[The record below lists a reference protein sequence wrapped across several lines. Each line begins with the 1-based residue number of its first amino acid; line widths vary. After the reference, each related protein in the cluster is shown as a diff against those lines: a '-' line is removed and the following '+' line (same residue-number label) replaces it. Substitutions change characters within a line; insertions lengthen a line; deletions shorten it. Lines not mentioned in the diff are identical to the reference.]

1 MSSFVKRVDIAEI
14 RKNKHLK
21 PEIVKP
27 KTLKPEMLKLKL
39 LFKLSLSLLLILL
52 ISLTSMT
59 WARSNI
65 SGDLG
70 INIFGLPSDAPA
82 AVIVVQLNG
91 DFSYVIEGS
100 GKFTDLALG
109 EYVVA
114 AVPVNIRGVEYEV
127 VRQAA
132 RRITVGA
139 NTDQATEIVYQ
150 RAGTTAP
157 VVGPVVSPPPT
168 GVVTLQPNPTTPTNP
183 TNPTLPATPT
193 PVTVLPFPELPT
205 LQPSQP
211 IVQLP
216 VQLPVQPPVQQPQ
229 VPTAPVIPVSNP
241 TITGS
246 ATVSLGQ
253 GTNSLEGMVFHDQN
267 NNGIND
273 PIENPIA
280 GMQVFLDLNQN
291 RVKDSNE
298 PLAITNE
305 AGFYRFEGLGNR
317 RYRVMQSL
325 PFSWSNTV
333 AAQQSVGITAGGQ
346 RPPEIINGSFA
357 TFEDYPFI
365 TALALRN
372 EVNTSRGKF
381 VQGQTWCGASLIAG
395 NWVMTAAHC
404 VYNTSDPN
412 VSTPFDFSLTNQNLS
427 IFIGGNQ
434 IRDVTVDVSKMID
447 VVNIIVHPQY
457 DPFSLNN
464 DIALLQLARPVYY
477 SRALLPDPTVANTV
491 YRTNTLATVLGWG
504 DTVANDGSNFGPP
517 PKPSEF
523 LQKAQVPLWE
533 QRDCVMLYPGLI
545 TSTKVCAGYV
555 QGGIDACQGDSGGP
569 LVVPNQ
575 NSWYQVGI
583 VSTGYGCAQ
592 PNNPGIYTRVSEYID
607 WIFQNAAPEV
617 SQQVDVDFT
626 RSSGA
631 ARVDFGNF
639 R

>member
-1 MSSFVKRVDIAEI
+1 MSSLV
-14 RKNKHLK
+14 KHLGSK
-21 PEIVKP
+21 HFYALKYFRLCKIFLITLIV
-27 KTLKPEMLKLKL
+27 LAG
-39 LFKLSLSLLLILL
+39 SLL
-52 ISLTSMT
+52 SMS
-59 WARSNI
+59 WARSSV

-70 INIFGLPSDAPA
+70 ITIFGLPAGAPA
-82 AVIVVQLNG
+82 AVVIVQLNG
-91 DFSYVIEGS
+91 DFSFVIEG
-100 GKFTDLALG
+100 GGRFTDLAIG

-114 AVPVNIRGVEYEV
+114 AAPVNIRGVEYNV
-127 VRQAA
+127 VQQAA

-139 NTDQATEIVYQ
+139 NSEQATEIIYR
-150 RAGTTAP
+150 RADSTLP
-157 VVGPVVSPPPT
+157 VVGPVQLPT
-168 GVVTLQPNPTTPTNP
+168 TPITPVVTLQPDNPALTPISI
-183 TNPTLPATPT
+183 
-193 PVTVLPFPELPT
+193 LPFPEQPLLPPT
-205 LQPSQP
+205 T
-211 IVQLP
+211 P
-216 VQLPVQPPVQQPQ
+216 VGQQPVQQPVQ
-229 VPTAPVIPVSNP
+229 PQIPTSPVIPVTNP
-241 TITGS
+241 TVTGS
-246 ATVSLGQ
+246 AVVSLGQ
-253 GTNSLEGMVFHDQN
+253 GANSLEGMVFHDQN

-273 PIENPIA
+273 RNENPIA

-291 RVKDSNE
+291 RVRDGSE
-298 PLAITNE
+298 PLALTDQ
-305 AGFYRFEGLGNR
+305 AGFYRFEGLANQ

-333 AAQQSVGITAGGQ
+333 AAQQSVGITASGQ
-346 RPPEIINGSFA
+346 RPPEVVGGSFA
-357 TFEDYPFI
+357 TFEDYPYI
-365 TALALRN
+365 AALALRN
-372 EVNTSRGKF
+372 DVNTSRGKF
-381 VQGQTWCGASLIAG
+381 IQGQTWCGGSLIAG

-412 VSTPFDFSLTNQNLS
+412 VTTPFDFPLTNQNLS

-447 VVNIIVHPQY
+447 VVNVIVHPQY

-477 SRALLPDPTVANTV
+477 SRALLPDPGVEGQV

-504 DTVANDGSNFGPP
+504 DTVQNDGSPFGPEP
-517 PKPSEF
+517 RPSEF
-523 LQKAQVPLWE
+523 LQKAQVPIWE
-533 QRDCVMLYPGLI
+533 QRDCVVAYPGLI
-545 TSTKVCAGYV
+545 TAQKVCAGYV

-575 NSWYQVGI
+575 NSWYQVGV
-583 VSTGYGCAQ
+583 VSTGFGCAQ

-607 WIFQNAAPEV
+607 WIFQNAGPEV

>member
-1 MSSFVKRVDIAEI
+1 MSSLV
-14 RKNKHLK
+14 KHLGSK
-21 PEIVKP
+21 HFYALKYFRLCKIFLITLIV
-27 KTLKPEMLKLKL
+27 LA
-39 LFKLSLSLLLILL
+39 SSLL
-52 ISLTSMT
+52 SMS
-59 WARSNI
+59 WARSSV

-70 INIFGLPSDAPA
+70 ITIFGLPAGAPA
-82 AVIVVQLNG
+82 AVVIVQLNG
-91 DFSYVIEGS
+91 DFSFVIEG
-100 GKFTDLALG
+100 GGRFTDLAIG

-114 AVPVNIRGVEYEV
+114 AAPVNIRGVEYNV
-127 VRQAA
+127 VQQAA

-139 NTDQATEIVYQ
+139 NSEQATEIIYR
-150 RAGTTAP
+150 RADSTLP
-157 VVGPVVSPPPT
+157 VVGPVQLPT
-168 GVVTLQPNPTTPTNP
+168 TPITPVVTLQPDNPALTPISI
-183 TNPTLPATPT
+183 
-193 PVTVLPFPELPT
+193 LPFPEQPLLPPT
-205 LQPSQP
+205 T
-211 IVQLP
+211 P
-216 VQLPVQPPVQQPQ
+216 VGQQPVQQPVQ
-229 VPTAPVIPVSNP
+229 PQIPTSPVIPVTNP
-241 TITGS
+241 TVTGS
-246 ATVSLGQ
+246 AVVSLGQ
-253 GTNSLEGMVFHDQN
+253 GANSLEGMVFHDQN

-273 PIENPIA
+273 RNENPIA

-291 RVKDSNE
+291 RVRDGSE
-298 PLAITNE
+298 PLALTDQ
-305 AGFYRFEGLGNR
+305 AGFYRFEGLANQ

-333 AAQQSVGITAGGQ
+333 AAQQSVGITASGQ
-346 RPPEIINGSFA
+346 RPPEVVGGSFA
-357 TFEDYPFI
+357 TFEDYPYI
-365 TALALRN
+365 AALALRN
-372 EVNTSRGKF
+372 DVNTSRGKF
-381 VQGQTWCGASLIAG
+381 IQGQTWCGGSLIAG

-412 VSTPFDFSLTNQNLS
+412 VTTPFDFPLTNQNLS

-447 VVNIIVHPQY
+447 VVNVIVHPQY

-477 SRALLPDPTVANTV
+477 SRALLPDPGVEGQV

-504 DTVANDGSNFGPP
+504 DTVQNDGSPFGPEP
-517 PKPSEF
+517 RPSEF
-523 LQKAQVPLWE
+523 LQKAQVPIWE
-533 QRDCVMLYPGLI
+533 QRDCVVAYPGLI
-545 TSTKVCAGYV
+545 TAQKVCAGYV

-575 NSWYQVGI
+575 NSWYQVGV
-583 VSTGYGCAQ
+583 VSTGFGCAQ

-607 WIFQNAAPEV
+607 WIFQNAGPEV